1 MNSNPRLATLSH
13 VLTAPVYMPFHTA
26 RVQTATPQTRFPVLG
41 SSLVAWW
48 SGFGAFTL
56 VAQVQSLAWELRSHT
71 KLRHMTAKER
81 RETLTASTPSCGHL
95 LKRGI
100 LKMLSDAITSSKLF

>member
-1 MNSNPRLATLSH
+1 MGRGELSKPERTVH
-13 VLTAPVYMPFHTA
+13 SG
-26 RVQTATPQTRFPVLG
+26 TRQVG

-95 LKRGI
+95 LKRSI